1 MPDQSTMP
9 DTLNADLEI
18 PKRIWPTRQSDHLLS
33 DFLSS
38 HIYYW
43 AAISRHGI
51 EAFASIGLHN
61 VDHFSKTSVHKRS
74 PPTHA
79 CHTRSHANRKYT
91 R

>member
-1 MPDQSTMP
+1 MCTQNEEMMFDQY
-9 DTLNADLEI
+9 
-18 PKRIWPTRQSDHLLS
+18 RLLS